1 MKVLQTGMGSLEGR
15 KNSEIESERFLR
27 EVVAWGRRGFKGRRS
42 TSGVLFLCIKGS
54 VDSSIPWT
62 PSASKAS
69 ANIRKP
75 LSNYDSLTLLHNM
88 GTSAHGPDCQLQ
100 IMEDL
105 IDHKNLTRLKV
116 GQSLCWK
123 TAFRPS
129 WWKLGQLFFAQLSE
143 HLDEAWT
150 AILNSF
156 QNVFQSYAV
165 MEFFIQDATLY
176 ACDSRALSYVCRC
189 HTTSS
194 CR

>member
-1 MKVLQTGMGSLEGR
+1 MKVLQTGMRSLEGM
-15 KNSEIESERFLR
+15 KNFEIEGERFLR
-27 EVVAWGRRGFKGRRS
+27 EVVVWGRRGFKGRRS
-42 TSGVLFLCIKGS
+42 TNGVLFLCIKGS
-54 VDSSIPWT
+54 VDSSIPW
-62 PSASKAS
+62 PLSASKAS

-75 LSNYDSLTLLHNM
+75 LSNYDSLTFFCNM

-100 IMEDL
+100 IMQDL
-105 IDHKNLTRLKV
+105 IDHKNVTRLKV
-116 GQSLCWK
+116 GQSLSW
-123 TAFRPS
+123 TAFKPP

-176 ACDSRALSYVCRC
+176 ACDSRALSWCRC

-194 CR
+194 CQ